1 MRRDS
6 LPFYCRGRQGQ
17 GYGYTVTKSERLAE
31 IELADAHVAAFDGLL
46 ELVGAGFVL
55 PDVRCRSTVWA
66 ALEAFAG
73 DRGAELAAVLG
84 FSRLEILA
92 ANYAFYDDD
101 DFALDA
107 VERWTASRRRRLYKL
122 GQAVLERF
130 EGVPYWGAGDLETLR
145 KQRRAAMTKRAR
157 ARRAI
162 AQGRAK

>member
-31 IELADAHVAAFDGLL
+31 IELADAHVAAYDGLL
-46 ELVGAGFVL
+46 ELVGSGFVL
-55 PDVRCRSTVWA
+55 PDVRSRSTDCA

-92 ANYAFYDDD
+92 ANYAGDG
-101 DFALDA
+101 DFELDA
-107 VERWTASRRRRLYKL
+107 GKRWTARRRLRLDEL
-122 GQAVLERF
+122 GQAVLERL

-145 KQRRAAMTKRAR
+145 KQRRAAMTRRAR